1 MLPAGSLPPQQSS
14 GRDFRV
20 GSTGAAPGGAQEE
33 EHEKAASLELNDPIL
48 PVEGRRAELDEVL
61 TGVATSDDRI
71 SRYFALD
78 LGLALRKLFRKFI
91 DFVEPSSICAASR

>member
-61 TGVATSDDRI
+61 TGSRLLTTGYPGTSLLI
-71 SRYFALD
+71 LGSRSGNCSGNL
-78 LGLALRKLFRKFI
+78 
-91 DFVEPSSICAASR
+91 STS